1 MEQAGDRT
9 PGRVQTKTY
18 KTMTKNYLLTSSRF
32 KGQILFKYHLN
43 GGLEAF
49 EIQAELTEV
58 QRTWLYHNFPLIDAD
73 LMHIAKAKGST
84 MKVVEVPA
92 DLSFE
97 KFWKTYRHK
106 VGKLE
111 RAKKLW
117 EALPEAEKVS
127 ALNYIPT
134 YDLFLDK
141 TLINKCYPETYLSQK
156 RWNND

>member
-1 MEQAGDRT
+1 M
-9 PGRVQTKTY
+9 TKTY
-18 KTMTKNYLLTSSRF
+18 FLTSTRF

-58 QRTWLYHNFPLIDAD
+58 QRTWLYNNFPLLDAD
-73 LMHIAKAKGST
+73 LFLIAKAKGST
-84 MKVVEVPA
+84 MQVNEVPE

-97 KFWKTYRHK
+97 RFWKTYKHK
-106 VGKLE
+106 VGKMD

-117 EALPEAEKVS
+117 ESLSTGEKAS
-127 ALNYIPT
+127 ALNYIPK
-134 YDLFLDK
+134 YDLFLDR

-156 RWNND
+156 RWNNE